1 VFSVHPIFSG
11 IFHVIGRWQ
20 ACSELNEQSLRTMKT
35 QSIPILQRV
44 ASALLLVL
52 TSLTLVGQGS
62 EVLPDGMVDPTTGA
76 VIPIEP
82 VQFAPWVS
90 DHRLDVD
97 FDGLPLVNVVEWLRE
112 VPEFR
117 EVNFVLSPK
126 LRHYGQTSDAAIE
139 VKLRS
144 ASLRDILNAIGIA
157 TGGDVRFEVR
167 TPTLV
172 ALTPRH
178 TDAPSVKTPQPPA
191 YHVVNLREVLPWK
204 DPGSMEEATL
214 TIRDLVSQTLQAIHG
229 NNELSPGL
237 NYHQGSGI
245 LVIIGQPDAI
255 RITMDII
262 RNLRSPDPEPA
273 RVETP

>member
-1 VFSVHPIFSG
+1 M
-11 IFHVIGRWQ
+11 
-20 ACSELNEQSLRTMKT
+20 NEPSLRTMKT
-35 QSIPILQRV
+35 QLTPILTRV

-52 TSLTLVGQGS
+52 TSLTLAAQGS
-62 EVLPDGMVDPTTGA
+62 EIMPDGMVDPTTGVA
-76 VIPIEP
+76 VPVEP
-82 VQFAPWVS
+82 VQFDPAVS

-97 FDGLPLVNVVEWLRE
+97 FDGLPLVSVVEWLRE
-112 VPEFR
+112 VPAFR

-126 LRHYGQTSDAAIE
+126 LRHYGQTSDAAVE

-178 TDAPSVKTPQPPA
+178 TEERLIITPRPPA
-191 YHVVNLREVLPWK
+191 HQVVNLREVLSWK
-204 DPGSMEEATL
+204 DPGSLEEATL

-255 RITMDII
+255 KITMDII
-262 RNLRSPDPEPA
+262 RNLRSPAPEPA
-273 RVETP
+273 RAETP

>member
-1 VFSVHPIFSG
+1 
-11 IFHVIGRWQ
+11 
-20 ACSELNEQSLRTMKT
+20 MKT
-35 QSIPILQRV
+35 PLTQILTRV

-52 TSLTLVGQGS
+52 TSLTLVAQGS
-62 EVLPDGMVDPTTGA
+62 EILPDSVDPTTGA
-76 VIPIEP
+76 VIPVEP
-82 VQFAPWVS
+82 VQFDPAVS

-112 VPEFR
+112 VPAFR

-126 LRHYGQTSDAAIE
+126 LRHYGQTSDELIE

-157 TGGDVRFEVR
+157 TDNEVMFEVR
-167 TPTLV
+167 TPHLV
-172 ALTPRH
+172 ALVPGR
-178 TDAPSVKTPQPPA
+178 AEQPSFRSDPTTSAPPA
-191 YHVVNLREVLPWK
+191 YQVVNLREVLPWK
-204 DPGSMEEATL
+204 DPGSLEEATL

-237 NYHQGSGI
+237 SYHQGSGI

-255 RITMDII
+255 KITMDII